1 MSLPDV
7 QRERVDFESFE
18 NQFRIVL
25 RDTQIGISI
34 LMTASVP
41 ALISLAHA
49 MMSGVHRIDSR
60 HPATFR
66 RISGP
71 DVLGAPPRAET
82 RW

>member
-25 RDTQIGISI
+25 RDTQTGTSI

-49 MMSGVHRIDSR
+49 MLVSIVIADNSN
-60 HPATFR
+60 
-66 RISGP
+66 
-71 DVLGAPPRAET
+71 GAADRPVGRAHQSPW
-82 RW
+82 R

>member
-25 RDTQIGISI
+25 RDTQTGISI
-34 LMTASVP
+34 LMTPSVP

-49 MMSGVHRIDSR
+49 MLVSIVIADNSNGAADRPDSHAHQSPWR
-60 HPATFR
+60 
-66 RISGP
+66 
-71 DVLGAPPRAET
+71 
-82 RW
+82 

>member
-7 QRERVDFESFE
+7 QCERVDFKSFE

-25 RDTQIGISI
+25 RDTQTGTSI

-49 MMSGVHRIDSR
+49 MLQSGVHRHR
-60 HPATFR
+60 
-66 RISGP
+66 
-71 DVLGAPPRAET
+71 
-82 RW
+82 

>member
-7 QRERVDFESFE
+7 QCERVDFDSFE

-25 RDTQIGISI
+25 RDTQTGISI

-49 MMSGVHRIDSR
+49 CCSLVSIVVADNSN
-60 HPATFR
+60 
-66 RISGP
+66 
-71 DVLGAPPRAET
+71 GAADRSVGHAHQSPWR
-82 RW
+82 

>member
-7 QRERVDFESFE
+7 QCERVDFKSFE

-25 RDTQIGISI
+25 RDTQTGISI

-49 MMSGVHRIDSR
+49 MLWWFFVCQPVHLDQSPAQQSWGLDS
-60 HPATFR
+60 H
-66 RISGP
+66 
-71 DVLGAPPRAET
+71 V
-82 RW
+82 

>member
-7 QRERVDFESFE
+7 QCERVDFESFE

-25 RDTQIGISI
+25 RDTQTGTSI

-49 MMSGVHRIDSR
+49 MLQLTQLVVFVCQPVHLDQS
-60 HPATFR
+60 PAQQ
-66 RISGP
+66 S
-71 DVLGAPPRAET
+71 
-82 RW
+82 